1 MSEKQ
6 CVTYESEGRLAF
18 ITLNRP
24 EVRNALNRDLLR
36 DFNAALDAFQADD
49 EPRVGI
55 LRGNGPTF
63 CAGFDLTRTSA
74 SVAGDIGPWDD
85 RARLLGWIN
94 LAIRIWE
101 FPRPIIAQVHGHC
114 LAGGILLPMA
124 CDIVFISDTCAVG
137 WPRLPVGGGFMDGA
151 MSLLVGQRRAKE
163 ISYIVGSRIT
173 GEQAAEWG
181 YANFAVPEQD
191 LEHETVAFA
200 RRVAKTPRNILEIR
214 KAAITRASMGLSFRD
229 ALLAGV
235 EWDVIAHVDPAVVG
249 MKRLVRDNGMKAVI
263 DAFENTDD
271 AFAALQPQAG
281 NGDVV
286 GPSSQS
292 RSQAS

>member
-1 MSEKQ
+1 MNAEQS
-6 CVTYESEGRLAF
+6 VTYETEGRLAF

-24 EVRNALNRDLLR
+24 EVRNALNGDLLR
-36 DFNAALDAFQADD
+36 DFNKALDAFQDDD

-63 CAGFDLTRTSA
+63 CAGFDLTQTSA
-74 SVAGDIGPWDD
+74 SVSGDIGPWDD
-85 RARLLGWIN
+85 RARLLAWIN

-101 FPRPIIAQVHGHC
+101 FPRPIIAQVHGHV

-124 CDIVFISDTCAVG
+124 CDIVLISETCAVG

-173 GEQAAEWG
+173 GKQAADWG
-181 YANFAVPEQD
+181 YANVAVPEED
-191 LEHETVAFA
+191 LERETVAFA

-235 EWDVIAHVDPAVVG
+235 EWDVIAHVDPSVVG
-249 MKRLVRDNGMKAVI
+249 MKRLVRENGMKTVI
-263 DAFENTDD
+263 GAFENSDD
-271 AFAALQPQAG
+271 AFATLEPDKTDG
-281 NGDVV
+281 G
-286 GPSSQS
+286 S
-292 RSQAS
+292 

>member
-1 MSEKQ
+1 MSTEQ
-6 CVTYESEGRLAF
+6 CVTYETEGRLAF

-24 EVRNALNRDLLR
+24 EVRNALNGDLLR
-36 DFNAALDAFQADD
+36 DFNTALDAFQDDD

-55 LRGNGPTF
+55 LRANGPTF
-63 CAGFDLTRTSA
+63 CAGFDLTQTSA
-74 SVAGDIGPWDD
+74 SVAGDIGPWED
-85 RARLLGWIN
+85 RGRLLGWIN

-101 FPRPIIAQVHGHC
+101 FPRPIIAQVQGHC

-124 CDIVFISDTCAVG
+124 CDIVFISETCAVG

-173 GEQAAEWG
+173 GRQAADWG
-181 YANFAVPEQD
+181 YANVAVPAGD
-191 LEHETVAFA
+191 LERETLAFA

-235 EWDVIAHVDPAVVG
+235 EWDVIAHVDPSVVD
-249 MKRLVRDNGMKAVI
+249 MKRLVRENGMKTVI
-263 DAFENTDD
+263 GAFENTDD
-271 AFAALQPQAG
+271 PFAALQSEKAAG
-281 NGDVV
+281 D
-286 GPSSQS
+286 S
-292 RSQAS
+292 